1 MPEWKYVA
9 GAPATPGVM
18 EVRGAPSSAGP
29 LRTNTNSSCDSIVSF
44 AATSQ
49 PLVTIKDTGQR
60 RLDSRAD
67 APARQRVEIVAGGR
81 IVYHRVLD
89 FVGADRAT
97 NKVWCPAAI
106 YVNHTSFLKH

>member
-1 MPEWKYVA
+1 MAEWNYVA

-18 EVRGAPSSAGP
+18 EVRVAPSSAGP
-29 LRTNTNSSCDSIVSF
+29 LPANTSCSCDSIVSF

-49 PLVTIKDTGQR
+49 PLVTIMDTGPR
-60 RLDSRAD
+60 RLAD
-67 APARQRVEIVAGGR
+67 APARQRVEVVAGGR

-97 NKVWCPAAI
+97 NKIWCPGAI
-106 YVNHTSFLKH
+106 YVNHTSLLKR